1 MNTYLSRRGSMAVI
15 LLATLTGCRGSPT
28 DAASYDAAA
37 SDAEGLSRSSCS
49 GPPATLSLGPY
60 PAGTDSVVKQAAYA
74 YRGGVEAINMAPA
87 LCTLLPP
94 GAVEDTFRVD
104 EAVWETGKIA
114 VGTSVALDDQGFA
127 VGQELLVLSFASGW
141 FSTGLGG
148 GSSTECI
155 GLGTV
160 SFLDLSRYPNAA
172 MDMARLHAF
181 LPEQADYD
189 QLVAAEVVADATVT
203 GVGPQVSIP
212 SSMPSAYYADLNIS
226 FSRTLCGS
234 ATTPVSAR
242 YFGIGDQGGYNPAG
256 SIPPAAGTRLIVLL
270 GAQTTNAALA
280 PADYDLLAVFPVDQ
294 WSRLLSLLASPP
306 VLSL

>member
-1 MNTYLSRRGSMAVI
+1 MNTYLSQRRSIAVL
-15 LLATLTGCRGSPT
+15 LLATLAGCRGSPPET
-28 DAASYDAAA
+28 ALYDAAA

-60 PAGTDSVVKQAAYA
+60 PAGTDSVVKWASYA

-87 LCTLLPP
+87 LCGTSPP
-94 GAVEDTFRVD
+94 GTVVEDTFRVD
-104 EAVWETGKIA
+104 EAVWENGRIA
-114 VGTSVALDDQGFA
+114 VGTFVALDDQSFA
-127 VGQELLVLSFASGW
+127 VGQELLVLGAG
-141 FSTGLGG
+141 GG
-148 GSSTECI
+148 GSPTGCI

-160 SFLDLSRYPNAA
+160 NFLDLSRYPNAA
-172 MDMARLHAF
+172 MDMARLHTF
-181 LPEQADYD
+181 LSEQADYD
-189 QLVAAEVVADATVT
+189 QLVASEAVADATVT
-203 GVGPQVSIP
+203 GVGSQVPPIVGSGA
-212 SSMPSAYYADLNIS
+212 SKYYVDLNIS

-242 YFGIGDQGGYNPAG
+242 YFGMGDQGIYNPAG

-270 GAQTTNAALA
+270 GAPTTNAGLA